1 MRASLI
7 ILGKDLRQRS
17 RDSAL
22 FVFAVV
28 LPLGLAFVFN
38 LVLGGGEQSFHARY
52 AVTDLDRGP
61 VAQAFTEQ
69 VLRPLAQAG
78 TIRLRAV
85 AAPEEGTRLI
95 EAGQVDAMFVIPAG
109 FSAAVAAGRAAELR
123 VEGSVDAVVPVQVA
137 REIAESFA
145 ADGRAVRLSMAVGA
159 TQEEAR
165 AAPEPL
171 ALAEAPAGRRELDS
185 TTYYA
190 AGMAVFFL
198 FLAMAFSVTGV
209 HDERGEGT
217 LARLLAMPVSRR
229 EILAGKS
236 LSGLVTGL
244 TGMVVLVIATTLL
257 LGARWGPA
265 GWVAALIAAA
275 VLAAAGLSALI
286 ATFARTTQQASN
298 WQSITAMT
306 LGIFGGSI
314 FPISQLS
321 GLSLVSR
328 LTPHHWFLEGLA
340 GLTGGEGALL
350 PVAVLLGFGVVGGG
364 LALLRAGKA
373 LQA

>member
-22 FVFAVV
+22 FVFAVA

-38 LVLGGGEQSFHARY
+38 LVLGGEQTFHARY
-52 AVTDLDRGP
+52 AVADLDRGP

-69 VLRPLAQAG
+69 VLRPLERAG

-85 AAPEEGTRLI
+85 ASPQEGTRLT

-109 FSAAVAAGRAAELR
+109 FSAAVSAGRKADLR

-145 ADGRAVRLSMAVGA
+145 AERRSVQLSEAVGA
-159 TQEEAR
+159 TPEQAR

-171 ALAEAPAGRRELDS
+171 TVVEATGERRELDS

-198 FLAMAFSVTGV
+198 FLAMAFSATGV

-217 LARLLAMPVSRR
+217 LARLLAMPVSHR

-236 LSGLVTGL
+236 LSGLVTGVA
-244 TGMVVLVIATTLL
+244 GMAILIVATTLL
-257 LGARWGPA
+257 LGARWGSPF
-265 GWVAALIAAA
+265 WVAALAVTA
-275 VLAAAGLSALI
+275 VLAAAGLSALV

-298 WQSITAMT
+298 WQSVVAMT

-314 FPISQLS
+314 FPISQLGGWS
-321 GLSLVSR
+321 SISL
-328 LTPHHWFLEGLA
+328 LTPHHWFLQGLA
-340 GLTGGEGALL
+340 QLAGGGGALV
-350 PVAVLLGFGVVGGG
+350 PVAVLLGFGVAGGG

-373 LQA
+373 LRA